1 MPELVEIAD
10 KIEQEVSTLREKAG
24 STQWG
29 RLSRRG
35 FIFSVSNMLPGLE
48 ELYSLFQLA
57 RMEMSKE
64 GDPAAPEASE
74 HLTGLNRLIT
84 TLKRNVEM
92 EQSRVEKMKT
102 QGIEAIAE
110 TVTVPELY
118 SELEQKTLAMLLKSS
133 YFVERMRIF
142 GRKKEP
148 LMETRGAQR
157 NVLDLLAKREEEV
170 AALRKKYDETRKN
183 TFMGLLEKGTSAE
196 IEGELNEVSRSIE
209 SKTALL
215 RKAFDAAKMFNEQFQ
230 RQQAELEQRVLS
242 VEDLQSQMTAKT
254 FEALTMLK
262 KERDYAKRMLIE
274 IEQETIA
281 LRNTYSKELLGL
293 QEEKLRLKNTIEEKH
308 NRETSELRAEL
319 RHKNETI
326 RHFQESISAKEKKN
340 SDLELENE
348 KLWVLTKT
356 LHKHRAVRER
366 VLGEKEGEEQAA
378 PKAKKG
384 RK

>member
-1 MPELVEIAD
+1 MPELREIAD
-10 KIEQEVSTLREKAG
+10 KIEQDASTLREKAG

-29 RLSRRG
+29 KLSRRG
-35 FIFSVSNMLPGLE
+35 FIFSTSNMLPGLE

-74 HLTGLNRLIT
+74 HLAELNRLIT

-92 EQSRVEKMKT
+92 EQSRLEKMKT

-142 GRKKEP
+142 SRKKEP

-183 TFMGLLEKGTSAE
+183 TFMGLLEKDTSAE

-215 RKAFDAAKMFNEQFQ
+215 RKAFDASKMFNEQFQ
-230 RQQAELEQRVLS
+230 RQQSELGQRVLS

-254 FEALTMLK
+254 FEVLTMLK

-274 IEQETIA
+274 IEQETIS

-308 NRETSELRAEL
+308 SREMSELKSELRH
-319 RHKNETI
+319 RNDTI
-326 RHFQESISAKEKKN
+326 RHFQESISAKERKN
-340 SDLELENE
+340 ADLELENE

-356 LHKHRAVRER
+356 LHKHRAIREK
-366 VLGEKEGEEQAA
+366 VLGKKDPEEPA
-378 PKAKKG
+378 PARPKKG